1 MDFSLLLSSY
11 ATVWSNPEVLLMT
24 FIGALGGVLLGAI
37 PGMTATMGVALL
49 IPFSF
54 GMDLIPSIGLLLGIY
69 CGGMYGG
76 SISAILIHAPGT
88 PAAAATLLDGYPM
101 CKKGQ
106 AGKAL
111 SVAMFASFCGGVIGA
126 LVMTFL
132 SPLVADMAMN
142 FGPGEMF
149 MLAVFGLSV
158 IVAISGKSVAKGLIS
173 AFFGMLLCTVGLD
186 PTNGIPRFITT
197 KQTGLLDGFQFIP
210 TLIGLFA
217 VSEVIAGVERIIRG
231 EEHEQKSN
239 EKITNVLPDWKTIK
253 KIWPNILSG
262 GLIGT
267 FIGAIPGAGG
277 DIAVFVSYGASKS
290 ASKHPELYGTGIPNG
305 VAATESA
312 NNGCSGGAMIPLLS
326 LGVPGDSV
334 TAILLG
340 AFIMKGI
347 TPGPMMY
354 VTELPTVYRVFAA
367 LMLANLCMLVVG
379 CLGVRFFAK
388 IVSVEKKM
396 LYPIILVISLLGAF
410 SINKNA
416 FDVGVCVAFG
426 IIGWLMNKYEFP
438 LSPILLALILGPMC
452 EKNFVRYM
460 NIQRGNFFAIFLVKQ
475 LYGGLGKNFL
485 NPALA
490 GRAALV
496 ACYTSQMTS
505 WIDPAS
511 GKAPLFGGADVVT
524 AATPLA
530 MMKGGE
536 FAEVTAQY
544 SLSDMFIGNIG
555 GSLGEISAMMLLL
568 GGLYLIFRKVISWQI
583 PVAYIGTV
591 AVLTFLFPQG
601 NDAMSWMLYNVLGGG
616 LFLGAFFMATD
627 YVTSPVTKKGQ
638 LIFGIG
644 CGLITVF
651 IRYFGSYP
659 EGVCYSILVM
669 NCCTWII
676 DKYTKP
682 TRFGVDKKAAKE
694 AAKK

>member
-1 MDFSLLLSSY
+1 MDFGLLLESY
-11 ATVWSNPEVLLMT
+11 GAVWGSLQVILMT
-24 FIGALGGVLLGAI
+24 LLGACGGVLLGAI

-101 CKKGQ
+101 CQKGQ

-111 SVAMFASFCGGVIGA
+111 SVAMFSSFCGGVIGA

-132 SPLVADMAMN
+132 SPFIANMAMS

-149 MLAVFGLSV
+149 MLAIFGLSV
-158 IVAISGKSVAKGLIS
+158 IIAISGKSITKGLIS
-173 AFFGMLLCTVGLD
+173 AFLGMALCTVGLD
-186 PTNGIPRFITT
+186 PTNGIPRFITY

-217 VSEVIAGVERIIRG
+217 VAEVIAGVERIISG
-231 EEHEQKSN
+231 EEKQEKST
-239 EKITNVLPDWKTIK
+239 EKIKNVLPDLATIK
-253 KIWPNILSG
+253 QIWPNILSG

-290 ASKHPELYGTGIPNG
+290 ASKHPELFGTGIPNG

-354 VTELPTVYRVFAA
+354 IAELPTVYRVFAA
-367 LMLANLCMLVVG
+367 LMLANLAMLIVG
-379 CLGVRFFAK
+379 CCGVRFFAK

-410 SINKNA
+410 SINKNV

-426 IIGWLMNKYEFP
+426 VVGWLMNKYEFP

-452 EKNFVRYM
+452 EKNFVRFM
-460 NIQRGNFFAIFLVKQ
+460 NIQKGNFAAIFQ
-475 LYGGLGKNFL
+475 S
-485 NPALA
+485 P
-490 GRAALV
+490 
-496 ACYTSQMTS
+496 
-505 WIDPAS
+505 I
-511 GKAPLFGGADVVT
+511 ADV
-524 AATPLA
+524 
-530 MMKGGE
+530 
-536 FAEVTAQY
+536 F
-544 SLSDMFIGNIG
+544 MF
-555 GSLGEISAMMLLL
+555 
-568 GGLYLIFRKVISWQI
+568 
-583 PVAYIGTV
+583 V
-591 AVLTFLFPQG
+591 AVAVILF
-601 NDAMSWMLYNVLGGG
+601 SIYNQR
-616 LFLGAFFMATD
+616 
-627 YVTSPVTKKGQ
+627 K
-638 LIFGIG
+638 IN
-644 CGLITVF
+644 
-651 IRYFGSYP
+651 R
-659 EGVCYSILVM
+659 
-669 NCCTWII
+669 
-676 DKYTKP
+676 
-682 TRFGVDKKAAKE
+682 RE
-694 AAKK
+694 AEAKKQG

>member
-106 AGKAL
+106 AGRAL

-158 IVAISGKSVAKGLIS
+158 I
-173 AFFGMLLCTVGLD
+173 
-186 PTNGIPRFITT
+186 PRFITT

-231 EEHEQKSN
+231 EEQEQRSN

-460 NIQRGNFFAIFLVKQ
+460 NIQRGNFFAITTSPIAMVFASVAILVIIYSVYNQSKIN
-475 LYGGLGKNFL
+475 K
-485 NPALA
+485 
-490 GRAALV
+490 R
-496 ACYTSQMTS
+496 
-505 WIDPAS
+505 
-511 GKAPLFGGADVVT
+511 T
-524 AATPLA
+524 AANA
-530 MMKGGE
+530 
-536 FAEVTAQY
+536 AQ
-544 SLSDMFIGNIG
+544 
-555 GSLGEISAMMLLL
+555 E
-568 GGLYLIFRKVISWQI
+568 
-583 PVAYIGTV
+583 
-591 AVLTFLFPQG
+591 
-601 NDAMSWMLYNVLGGG
+601 
-616 LFLGAFFMATD
+616 
-627 YVTSPVTKKGQ
+627 
-638 LIFGIG
+638 
-644 CGLITVF
+644 
-651 IRYFGSYP
+651 
-659 EGVCYSILVM
+659 
-669 NCCTWII
+669 
-676 DKYTKP
+676 
-682 TRFGVDKKAAKE
+682 KA
-694 AAKK
+694 

>member
-1 MDFSLLLSSY
+1 MNWSLLASSY
-11 ATVWSNPEVLLMT
+11 GAVFGNVQVLLMT
-24 FIGALGGVLLGAI
+24 FLGALGGVLLGAI

-101 CKKGQ
+101 CQKGQ

-111 SVAMFASFCGGVIGA
+111 SVAMFASFVGGVIGA
-126 LVMTFL
+126 LIMTFL
-132 SPLVADMAMN
+132 SPIIADMAMN

-158 IVAISGKSVAKGLIS
+158 IVAISGKSIAKGLVS

-186 PTNGIPRFITT
+186 PTNGIPRFITY
-197 KQTGLLDGFQFIP
+197 KQTGLLEGFQFIP

-217 VSEVIAGVERIIRG
+217 VAEVIAGVERIING
-231 EEHEQKSN
+231 EEKQEHSD
-239 EKITNVLPDWKTIK
+239 EKITNVLPDWQTIK
-253 KIWPNILSG
+253 TIWPNILSG

-277 DIAVFVSYGASKS
+277 DIAVFVSYGFNKS
-290 ASKHPELYGTGIPNG
+290 LSKHPELWGTGIPNG
-305 VAATESA
+305 VASTESA

-347 TPGPMMY
+347 QPGPMMY
-354 VTELPTVYRVFAA
+354 ISELPTVYKVFAA
-367 LMLANLCMLVVG
+367 LMLANLAMLVVG

-410 SINKNA
+410 SINKNV
-416 FDVGVCVAFG
+416 FDVGVCVVFG
-426 IIGWLMNKYEFP
+426 VIGWLMNKYEFP

-460 NIQRGNFFAIFLVKQ
+460 NIQRGNFFAIFTSPIAMV
-475 LYGGLGKNFL
+475 FL
-485 NPALA
+485 
-490 GRAALV
+490 
-496 ACYTSQMTS
+496 
-505 WIDPAS
+505 I
-511 GKAPLFGGADVVT
+511 
-524 AATPLA
+524 
-530 MMKGGE
+530 
-536 FAEVTAQY
+536 
-544 SLSDMFIGNIG
+544 
-555 GSLGEISAMMLLL
+555 
-568 GGLYLIFRKVISWQI
+568 
-583 PVAYIGTV
+583 V
-591 AVLTFLFPQG
+591 AVGTILF
-601 NDAMSWMLYNVLGGG
+601 SIYNQSKINKRE
-616 LFLGAFFMATD
+616 AAH
-627 YVTSPVTKKGQ
+627 
-638 LIFGIG
+638 
-644 CGLITVF
+644 
-651 IRYFGSYP
+651 
-659 EGVCYSILVM
+659 
-669 NCCTWII
+669 
-676 DKYTKP
+676 
-682 TRFGVDKKAAKE
+682 KAAMK
-694 AAKK
+694 AK